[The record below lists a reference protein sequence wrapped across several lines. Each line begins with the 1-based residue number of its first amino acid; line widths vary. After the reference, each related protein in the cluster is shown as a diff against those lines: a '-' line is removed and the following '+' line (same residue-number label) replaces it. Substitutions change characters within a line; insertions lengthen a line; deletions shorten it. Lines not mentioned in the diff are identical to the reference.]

1 MTSLESFVPSARIF
15 IHKDLNDK
23 KGRFQSRNH
32 RFQMPMDNNLPEQI
46 LENRY
51 AFQKVSV
58 GSRDVY
64 FQKRSFRN
72 ILRNICFRVPDTCN
86 QK

>member
-1 MTSLESFVPSARIF
+1 
-15 IHKDLNDK
+15 
-23 KGRFQSRNH
+23 
-32 RFQMPMDNNLPEQI
+32 MPMDDDLPEQI

-58 GSRDVY
+58 GSREVY
-64 FQKRSFRN
+64 FQKRSFIN
-72 ILRNICFRVPDTCN
+72 ILRNICFHVPDTSN